1 MLIAYFCYYLIIT
14 ILKGYYN
21 MNDTIKIV
29 YKNYRDEQDTIN
41 VPLIKEEDTVVIMLM
56 NNTKYS

>member
-1 MLIAYFCYYLIIT
+1 
-14 ILKGYYN
+14 

-41 VPLIKEEDTVVIMLM
+41 VPLIKEEDTVVIMLT
-56 NNTKYS
+56 NNTSYS

>member
-1 MLIAYFCYYLIIT
+1 
-14 ILKGYYN
+14 

-41 VPLIKEEDTVVIMLM
+41 VPLIKEETH
-56 NNTKYS
+56 N

>member
-1 MLIAYFCYYLIIT
+1 
-14 ILKGYYN
+14 

-29 YKNYRDEQDTIN
+29 YKNYRDEQNTIN

>member
-1 MLIAYFCYYLIIT
+1 
-14 ILKGYYN
+14 

-41 VPLIKEEDTVVIMLM
+41 VPLIKEEDTQLVCELPSIYLRY
-56 NNTKYS
+56 NGGFIREHYHKQ